1 MSDPDAAR
9 RRYLRRQAIARR
21 ARIVAAR
28 REQWVEA
35 QAKYVDNRDGSIVV
49 QPEKVGEE

>member
-9 RRYLRRQAIARR
+9 RRHLRRQAIARR
-21 ARIVAAR
+21 ARIVAAK

-35 QAKYVDNRDGSIVV
+35 QVKYVDNRDGAIVV
-49 QPEKVGEE
+49 RPQEVEE